1 MKLSHSSVSM
11 FTECPGKWRF
21 KYVDKLPEKP
31 KHFFSFGKS
40 VHSALEYMYEGD
52 ECPTLTQVLMTYN
65 AKWVSEA
72 YKDAAAEAKAK
83 REGTTMLTAY
93 YKKHATAW
101 RKPLAVE
108 MKFDIAIDHVR
119 VIGYIDRVD
128 VMPNGKLHIIDYKT
142 GRMWD
147 EKKAPTSDQLTTYQ
161 YAMEAMGMGQ
171 VGKLSLLHVPSLAWD
186 SSPTHGGK
194 LIVALRAKYAAAANS
209 ISRGEF
215 PYTPSEKA
223 CNFCDFKVHCPAWK

>member
-11 FTECPGKWRF
+11 YNECPGKWKF

-40 VHSALEYMYEGD
+40 VHSALEFMYAGD
-52 ECPTLTQVLMTYN
+52 ECPTLVQVLDHYM

-72 YKDAAAEAKAK
+72 YKSAADEEKAK
-83 REGTTMLTAY
+83 REGTKMLAAY
-93 YKKHATAW
+93 YKKFAKAW
-101 RKPLAVE
+101 AKPLCVE
-108 MKFDIAIDHVR
+108 TKFDITIDHVR

-128 VMPNGKLHIIDYKT
+128 IMPNGKLHIIDYKT
-142 GRMWD
+142 GRMWPD
-147 EKKAPTSDQLTTYQ
+147 KKAPTSEQLSVYQ
-161 YAMEAMGMGQ
+161 HALEAMNMGM

-186 SSPTHGGK
+186 SSPAHAPKLVLALKGK
-194 LIVALRAKYAAAANS
+194 YVRTADAIA
-209 ISRGEF
+209 RGEF

-223 CNFCDFKVHCPAWK
+223 CNFCDFKSRCPAWK